1 MCGDGACWPAGDP
14 ILNTAGI
21 EGRFA
26 PKSFAVVSNIRSSA
40 FASKIDASMEAAIN
54 ERKTNQESWGTTALE
69 QRRERTCRHLA
80 AIAARR
86 ETWIRRNR
94 YYYEL
99 LGRLLRFL
107 VEPQKKVLSVRCGT
121 GFHLAAV
128 SPKQGK
134 GVDLCAEI
142 VEIARQQNPSFE
154 FAVTFPDEEE
164 FREQFGSSEKFDY
177 IIFSNIGDTVDALQ
191 ALRNLR
197 PLCLRH
203 TRVLVETYNHLWEPV
218 VTFAE
223 WIGMKVP
230 TTEQNW
236 LSIADIQN
244 LMKLAGFE
252 ALETHRIVIL
262 PKYVPLV
269 SAFLNR
275 FCARLPLL
283 KRLCMTQI
291 VVGRI
296 LQPPVPKEEL
306 SVSVIVPCK
315 DEKENVEDAAQ
326 RIPPLGRQTEIIFCD
341 DQSSD
346 GTAEEVLRVQSLY
359 PDKDIRLERGPGVCK
374 SRNVWKGFDAA
385 TGDILMILDADLT
398 TIPEELPY
406 FIDVIASGQA
416 EFVNG
421 SRLVY
426 PVPKGAMTTANM
438 LGNKCF
444 SVAFTYLLGQR
455 VKDTLCGT
463 KVLWRS
469 DWERIKPMLGNWGV
483 EDRWGDY
490 ELLFGAAK
498 LNLKIL
504 DLPVHYQ
511 ERIYGSTKM
520 TRVFRNGLVM
530 LKMCWH
536 GFLKLKLGY

>member
-1 MCGDGACWPAGDP
+1 MTGSSGKIGCG
-14 ILNTAGI
+14 
-21 EGRFA
+21 
-26 PKSFAVVSNIRSSA
+26 K
-40 FASKIDASMEAAIN
+40 MEAVISQ
-54 ERKTNQESWGTTALE
+54 RKTNQEVWGPAALE
-69 QRRERTCRHLA
+69 QRRERERQHSA
-80 AIAARR
+80 AIAVRR
-86 ETWIRRNR
+86 ESWMKRNR

-99 LGRLLRFL
+99 LTRLLEFL
-107 VEPQKKVLSVRCGT
+107 VESNKKVLSVGCGPAY
-121 GFHLAAV
+121 HLAAV
-128 SPKQGK
+128 RPKEGK
-134 GVDLCAEI
+134 GIDISPEMVD
-142 VEIARQQNPSFE
+142 IARQRNPCFE
-154 FAVTFPDEEE
+154 FAVAFPDKEE
-164 FREQFGSSEKFDY
+164 FRRVFEPCEKFDY
-177 IIFSNIGDTVDALQ
+177 ILFNNIGDTVDVLQ

-203 TRVLVETYNHLWEPV
+203 TRLLVETYNHLWEPL

-223 WIGMKVP
+223 WAGMKVP
-230 TTEQNW
+230 RTEQNW
-236 LSIADIQN
+236 LSMTDIRN

-262 PKYVPLV
+262 PKYVPLL
-269 SAFLNR
+269 SAFFNR

-283 KRLCMTQI
+283 KRLCMTQV
-291 VVGRI
+291 VVGR
-296 LQPPVPKEEL
+296 LLPSPVPKEEL
-306 SVSVIVPCK
+306 SVSVIVPCRN
-315 DEKENVEDAAQ
+315 EKGNVEDAAQ
-326 RIPPLGRQTEIIFCD
+326 RIPQLGRRTEIIFCD
-341 DQSSD
+341 DQSTD

-359 PDKDIRLERGPGVCK
+359 PDKDIRLERGPGACK
-374 SRNVWKGFDAA
+374 SRNVWTGFDTA

-406 FIDVIASGQA
+406 FVDVIASGQG
-416 EFVNG
+416 EFING

-438 LGNKCF
+438 LGNKFF
-444 SVAFTYLLGQR
+444 SVAFTYLLGQP

-469 DWERIKPMLGNWGV
+469 DWERIKPMLGSWGI

-498 LNLKIL
+498 LKLKIL

>member
-1 MCGDGACWPAGDP
+1 
-14 ILNTAGI
+14 
-21 EGRFA
+21 
-26 PKSFAVVSNIRSSA
+26 
-40 FASKIDASMEAAIN
+40 MEAVLSEPEA
-54 ERKTNQESWGTTALE
+54 KKGTWGPVALE
-69 QRRERTCRHLA
+69 KRRERTRNHLA
-80 AIAARR
+80 KIAVRR
-86 ETWIRRNR
+86 ESWIKRNR

-99 LGRLLRFL
+99 LSRLLRFL
-107 VEPQKKVLSVRCGT
+107 VEPNKKVLSVGCGT
-121 GFHLAAV
+121 AYHLAAV
-128 SPKQGK
+128 TPKEGK
-134 GVDLCAEI
+134 AIDICLEMVD
-142 VEIARQQNPSFE
+142 IARQRNPSFE
-154 FAVTFPDEEE
+154 FAVAFPDKEE
-164 FREQFGSSEKFDY
+164 FRKVFEPSEKFDY
-177 IIFSNIGDTVDALQ
+177 ILFNNIGDTVDVLQ
-191 ALRNLR
+191 ALRNLK
-197 PLCLRH
+197 PLCLRR
-203 TRVLVETYNHLWEPV
+203 TRLLVETYNHLWEPL

-223 WIGMKVP
+223 RAGMKVSR
-230 TTEQNW
+230 TEQNW
-236 LSIADIQN
+236 LSTADIRN

-262 PKYVPLV
+262 PKYVPLL

-283 KRLCMTQI
+283 KRLCMTQ
-291 VVGRI
+291 VVIGR
-296 LQPPVPKEEL
+296 LLPPPVPKEEL

-315 DEKENVEDAAQ
+315 NEKGNVEDAAR
-326 RIPPLGRQTEIIFCD
+326 RIPQLGRQTEIIFCD
-341 DQSSD
+341 DQSTD

-359 PDKDIRLERGPGVCK
+359 RDKDIRLERGPGICK
-374 SRNVWKGFDAA
+374 SRNVWTGFDAA

-406 FIDVIASGQA
+406 FVDVIASGQA

-438 LGNKCF
+438 LGNKFF
-444 SVAFTYLLGQR
+444 SVAFTYLLGQH

-469 DWERIKPMLGNWGV
+469 DWERIKPMLGSWGIK
-483 EDRWGDY
+483 DRWGDY

-520 TRVFRNGLVM
+520 TRVLRNGLIM

-536 GFLKLKLGY
+536 GFVKLKLGY